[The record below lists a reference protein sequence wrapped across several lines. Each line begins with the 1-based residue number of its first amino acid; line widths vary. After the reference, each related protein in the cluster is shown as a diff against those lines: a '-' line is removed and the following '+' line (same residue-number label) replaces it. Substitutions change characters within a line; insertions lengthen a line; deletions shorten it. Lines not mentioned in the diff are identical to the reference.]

1 MKSIKL
7 LSLAMLCVAVMSSC
21 TSRERKIQTL
31 VTENLSQTLD
41 EPTSLKIQTISQPDS
56 AFGLRYFTPKEKGLI
71 FKSVKDATE
80 CLMERTSFM
89 TAPDMNDTYAMTI
102 ADMEMQVSANLYGNL
117 LGDAKKGAFSGWKI
131 RAAYTARSKYGCF
144 YQAERWFFIDKDCQT
159 VIKYF
164 DLPIVGGHTNKKS
177 VSKNKK

>member
-80 CLMERTSFM
+80 VSDGAYQLYDGSGHERCLRHDDS
-89 TAPDMNDTYAMTI
+89 
-102 ADMEMQVSANLYGNL
+102 GH
-117 LGDAKKGAFSGWKI
+117 GDAGVCESLWQPLGGCQEGGVLWLENTCCLHSQKQVRMLLSG
-131 RAAYTARSKYGCF
+131 RAMVFHRQG
-144 YQAERWFFIDKDCQT
+144 
-159 VIKYF
+159 
-164 DLPIVGGHTNKKS
+164 LPDSHQVF
-177 VSKNKK
+177 

>member
-7 LSLAMLCVAVMSSC
+7 LSLAMLCVAVISSC

-89 TAPDMNDTYAMTI
+89 TAPDMNDAYSMTI
-102 ADMEMQVSANLYGNL
+102 ADMEMQVSANLYG
-117 LGDAKKGAFSGWKI
+117 KFSGWKI

>member
-1 MKSIKL
+1 
-7 LSLAMLCVAVMSSC
+7 MLCVAVISSC

-89 TAPDMNDTYAMTI
+89 TAPDMNDAYSMTI

-117 LGDAKKGAFSGWKI
+117 LGDAKKGAFSGPTQPEASTDASI
-131 RAAYTARSKYGCF
+131 RQSDGFSSTRTARQSSSILIY
-144 YQAERWFFIDKDCQT
+144 
-159 VIKYF
+159 
-164 DLPIVGGHTNKKS
+164 LLS
-177 VSKNKK
+177 VDIPTKRV